1 MEVLP
6 YWASGPP
13 PEVGP
18 PAIGV
23 ALSKVLYHLHVKKPA
38 PKPTVPSIVSIAAP
52 AVDGSASLATIP
64 ATIHY
69 YFFVQQ

>member
-18 PAIGV
+18 LAIG
-23 ALSKVLYHLHVKKPA
+23 AAPSKVLHHLHVKKPV
-38 PKPTVPSIVSIAAP
+38 PEPTVPSVASIAAL
-52 AVDGSASLATIP
+52 AIDRSASPATIP

-69 YFFVQQ
+69 SFFVQ